1 MFTRNQSSAEHIAV
15 NALLALRRSNYAIT
29 AEVSPS
35 LTIVKTTPAP
45 TPTSPSTY
53 SFRHGRVVGT
63 VSNTTTTQT
72 VASSPKIPSRRF
84 WTEWTNWYHAFLSEA
99 TDEFPTLPI
108 AERRSEATSRWVT
121 FTAKQLSCTESVV
134 RAWLRTAN
142 QKALV
147 AAYS

>member
-35 LTIVKTTPAP
+35 LTIVKTTPASSG
-45 TPTSPSTY
+45 SPSTHFTR
-53 SFRHGRVVGT
+53 SGRSIGV
-63 VSNTTTTQT
+63 VSNAPTQNL
-72 VASSPKIPSRRF
+72 VSSSKISSRRF
-84 WTEWTNWYHAFLSEA
+84 WTQWTNWYHTFLSEA
-99 TDEFPTLPI
+99 TDEFPSLPI
-108 AERRSEATSRWVT
+108 AERRSEATTRWVT
-121 FTAKQLSCTESVV
+121 FTAKQLSCSESTV